1 MNRSPLHDLHAR
13 HGARFVDFGG
23 WEMPVRYA
31 SVIAEHRAVRS
42 SAGLFDVTHLG
53 RFRLG
58 GSGARPALDR
68 LLSNDLARIEPGK
81 TQYTMILNDE
91 GGIVDDLIVWW
102 RSADEYWVLPNA
114 ANHDRVMAAFSE
126 EPGCEIEDLQPTTV
140 MVALQ
145 GPEAIAAFE
154 RVLGA
159 APGRFRTADAMFAG
173 HEVQMAGTGYTGER
187 GGEICINTESADQ
200 LVTAL
205 VETGVT
211 LCGLGARDTLRLEA
225 GLPLWGADIDETTTP
240 LEAGLGYAVALDHD
254 FVGREA
260 LATQKASGITRR
272 LVGFVMEG
280 RGVPRHGY
288 GVRTASGGGSVTSGN
303 ISPVLDTGVGLAYVS
318 PPPRLGEAIE
328 VEIRT
333 RMVPATIVKPPFYKR

>member
-58 GSGARPALDR
+58 GPGARPALDR

-81 TQYTMILNDE
+81 TQYTMILNDK

-102 RSADEYWVLPNA
+102 RSVDDYWVLPNA
-114 ANHDRVMAAFSE
+114 ANHLRVMAAFSA
-126 EPGCEIEDLQPTTV
+126 EPGCEVEDLRLKTA

-145 GPEAIAAFE
+145 GPEAIDAFE

-159 APGRFRTADAMFAG
+159 APARFRTADAMFASS
-173 HEVQMAGTGYTGER
+173 EVYMAGTGYTGER
-187 GGEICINTESADQ
+187 GGEICTASGSAEP
-200 LVTAL
+200 LVAAL

-225 GLPLWGADIDETTTP
+225 GLPLWGKDIDETTTP
-240 LEAGLGYAVALDHD
+240 LEAGLGFAVALDHD

-260 LATQKASGITRR
+260 LAAQKESGITKR
-272 LVGFVMEG
+272 LVGFVMDG
-280 RGVPRHGY
+280 RGLPRHGY
-288 GVRTASGGGSVTSGN
+288 PVMTASGGGRVTSGN
-303 ISPVLDTGVGLAYVS
+303 ISPILDTGVGLAYVS
-318 PPPRLGEAIE
+318 PPPGLGETIE
-328 VEIRT
+328 IEIRK
-333 RMVPATIVKPPFYKR
+333 RLVPATIVKPPFYKK